1 METGQLKRLIE
12 TVVDLSA
19 TLCAEGRVFNLK
31 EFAAVLPASGKLT
44 TAQFATHLK
53 KVCRRATNFHV
64 RTRHACN

>member
-31 EFAAVLPASGKLT
+31 EFAAVLPEVASL
-44 TAQFATHLK
+44 
-53 KVCRRATNFHV
+53 RPRNSPPI
-64 RTRHACN
+64 